1 MTFDSFSALV
11 WVHSSRILFQ
21 GEFLFDLKC
30 ILRAMIVVHSQSV
43 LLSTGGGE
51 GWGGVGVRLSQHH
64 FANILH
70 VVIRRYNT

>member
-1 MTFDSFSALV
+1 MTILTAFQHWF
-11 WVHSSRILFQ
+11 WVHNSRILFQ

-30 ILRAMIVVHSQSV
+30 ILRAMIVVYSQSV
-43 LLSTGGGE
+43 LLSTGRG
-51 GWGGVGVRLSQHH
+51 GWGLRVSQHR